1 MCATPPSEPDVRIS
15 RIRLSSRQFLFRD
28 WHFTPG
34 SGFENHPGLEFRHR
48 VFTPAVLDT
57 VTGAANMRSDHADRF
72 TQFSQGWASS
82 TFLGLFANIVDFFR
96 SPCSSRICLPTRL
109 GSTPV
114 TALHRYY
121 AGSDSPPPL
130 LPQRGIPAS
139 RRHTSG
145 HSVANHLMQHC
156 HSFQVP
162 FLHLAISAC
171 VSPHEYGLHPTLA
184 GSPRAS
190 SRIAFVSYGL
200 SFPLPLLPTPPRG
213 DAVTVEYKPERSI
226 WRELSSPDMST
237 PTGVLA

>member
-130 LPQRGIPAS
+130 TTTAGYPSFTQTYFRTFCRQPLDAALPQ
-139 RRHTSG
+139 
-145 HSVANHLMQHC
+145 
-156 HSFQVP
+156 F
-162 FLHLAISAC
+162 
-171 VSPHEYGLHPTLA
+171 
-184 GSPRAS
+184 S
-190 SRIAFVSYGL
+190 STFPPPGNL
-200 SFPLPLLPTPPRG
+200 SMCF
-213 DAVTVEYKPERSI
+213 
-226 WRELSSPDMST
+226 ST
-237 PTGVLA
+237 